1 MINEILTDKKL
12 VDLKNFI
19 RNYPNAIVAFSGGVD
34 ATFVLKNTID
44 VLGNENVLAVI
55 GDSQSLPTYEKQN
68 AIKIA
73 EELPSQYL
81 IIETNEL
88 DDKNYFSNPVNRC
101 YFCKSELF
109 TNLVKIKNEKK
120 FSVIFDGTNFD
131 DLKKIRYGKIAG
143 NENHIVSPLAECK
156 LSKEEVRFF
165 SKKMDLKIWNK
176 PSSPCL
182 SSRIPF
188 GEEVTKEKLLQIE
201 EAEKFLQ
208 QFDLGSFRVRH
219 HNIIA
224 RIEVEKEFFS
234 KLIEE
239 NIREKIVQ
247 KFKSIGFAYVTFDL
261 NGFASG
267 HFHMINNVRN

>member
-34 ATFVLKNTID
+34 STFVLKNTID

-73 EELPSQYL
+73 EELSSQYL

-165 SKKMDLKIWNK
+165 SKKMNLKIWNK

-201 EAEKFLQ
+201 EAEEFLQ

-261 NGFASG
+261 NGFTSG